1 MSRPTAPDPAGPPT
15 GLTAAIALSA
25 LGALLTAFAPLLG
38 LVAPDMPAAFTS
50 WPWLLVPAL
59 VPAVLAAVFRGSRPA
74 LAAAVLLGPA
84 VLAPGRLVQDAQL
97 LVDAGLAARPEL
109 LLPDTLDPLGAAPG
123 TWVLLAGHL
132 LALAA
137 GVLALIAGRGLFDHA
152 DGASDAFGSFGED
165 AFAGSSVAEAAAD
178 GGSGRGRAGARR
190 QGLLALVLCA
200 TAIAAVGLLMGPF
213 TSDDPYLLAKPAV
226 EAPVA
231 VAIGS
236 LLLAIAVPA
245 AAGFMAGSA
254 DRDLV
259 RGGLLGLAAG
269 LAAVAVPPL
278 VAVALLPRLH
288 FGWGPAL
295 VLAAALVLVGLAVE
309 GGRDPARNSGE
320 VRLPALTR
328 LLRAAGALALLA
340 GALAVVGALTPHLR
354 MPSWIDD
361 PSVYP
366 ARLLWPG
373 GVLLVLLGAAL
384 LVPSIA
390 AAVRPALTA
399 AWAALPLAGAAALDS
414 VLTSTQVAGADAA
427 PGAWASGA
435 AMVFALLAAITAAL
449 AGGVEREEVD
459 LAEPDWQPERGADVD
474 LAERSWRPVVAVPAA
489 LAALLGLA
497 AVLLPVLSAPDY
509 TAPGVFTRFG
519 TASWGLIGAG
529 VAVLV
534 ATVLAVRSR
543 PARAAALLVGAALV
557 MVVRALEFPLTAGR
571 AADATPGPGLWCAV
585 AAAVVLLITALL
597 AGRSAER

>member
-1 MSRPTAPDPAGPPT
+1 MSRPTAPEPTGPPT

-25 LGALLTAFAPLLG
+25 LGALLAAFAPLLG
-38 LVAPDMPAAFTS
+38 LVAPDMPTGFTS

-59 VPAVLAAVFRGSRPA
+59 IPAVLAAVFRGSRPA

-97 LVDAGLAARPEL
+97 VVDAGLAARPEL
-109 LLPDTLDPLGAAPG
+109 LLPDTLDPLGPALG
-123 TWVLLAGHL
+123 TWLLLAGHL

-152 DGASDAFGSFGED
+152 DGSSDAFGSFGED

-178 GGSGRGRAGARR
+178 GAPGRGRAGARR

-213 TSDDPYLLAKPAV
+213 TSEDPYLLAKPAV
-226 EAPVA
+226 EAPVP
-231 VAIGS
+231 VALGS

-245 AAGFMAGSA
+245 AAAFMSGSA

-278 VAVALLPRLH
+278 VAVALLPRLQ

-295 VLAAALVLVGLAVE
+295 ELGAALVLVGLAVE
-309 GGRDPARNSGE
+309 GGRDPARGSGD

-328 LLRAAGALALLA
+328 LLRTAGALAVLA
-340 GALAVVGALTPHLR
+340 GALAITGALTPHLE
-354 MPSWIDD
+354 MPSWVDD
-361 PSVYP
+361 PSLYP

-390 AAVRPALTA
+390 AAVRPALAVAWTA
-399 AWAALPLAGAAALDS
+399 VPLAGAAALDT
-414 VLTSTQVAGADAA
+414 VLTATQVAGANAA
-427 PGAWASGA
+427 PGAWISGG
-435 AMVFALLAAITAAL
+435 AMACALLAAITAAL

-459 LAEPDWQPERGADVD
+459 LAEPDWHPERGADD
-474 LAERSWRPVVAVPAA
+474 LAERSWRPAVAVPAA
-489 LAALLGLA
+489 VAALLGLA
-497 AVLLPVLSAPDY
+497 AVLLPVLAAPDY
-509 TAPGVFTRFG
+509 TAPGVFTRFS
-519 TASWGLIGAG
+519 TSSWGLIGAG

-534 ATVLAVRSR
+534 AAVLAVRSR
-543 PARAAALLVGAALV
+543 PPRAAALLVGAALV
-557 MVVRALEFPLTAGR
+557 MAVRALEFPLTAGR
-571 AADATPGPGLWCAV
+571 AEGAVPGPGLWCAI
-585 AAAVVLLITALL
+585 AAAVVLLVAAAL
-597 AGRSAER
+597 AARSPER